1 MIFLSRILSPLLPL
15 IHQVNKADLRAM
27 AMDLLN
33 AYISIYKNCH
43 KVKLMYSHNNQQS
56 ESSTAHRIS
65 DLVYF
70 EWQHGGGIDNLVTR
84 NQKCNPRLR
93 IQLSLNKS

>member
-33 AYISIYKNCH
+33 AFIKIVIKSNLCTHIIINNPKAAQHIEFLTWYILSGNM
-43 KVKLMYSHNNQQS
+43 VAA
-56 ESSTAHRIS
+56 STT
-65 DLVYF
+65 
-70 EWQHGGGIDNLVTR
+70 W
-84 NQKCNPRLR
+84 
-93 IQLSLNKS
+93 

>member
-33 AYISIYKNCH
+33 AYIYQFIKIVIKSNLCTHIII
-43 KVKLMYSHNNQQS
+43 NNPKAAQHIEFLTWYILS
-56 ESSTAHRIS
+56 GNMVAASTT
-65 DLVYF
+65 
-70 EWQHGGGIDNLVTR
+70 W
-84 NQKCNPRLR
+84 
-93 IQLSLNKS
+93 